1 MNDVDYYML
10 NRVPNTSFTEAIA
23 FLFQKRDLELLGLKN
38 PNPDDNYY
46 LALDNFWSAYEIM
59 GVSLVDIRVWE
70 WLYAHPDATPAQLK
84 NAVIDIAKQVWNSY
98 YAGIL
103 GGKDETLLAIYSH
116 MIDYPLYLPNYPMGH
131 LIAFQIEQQIRGKN
145 FADEVT
151 RMLMQ
156 GRIIPQLWM
165 QHAVG
170 DKISVNALLKATDEA
185 LIALQK

>member
-1 MNDVDYYML
+1 
-10 NRVPNTSFTEAIA
+10 
-23 FLFQKRDLELLGLKN
+23 
-38 PNPDDNYY
+38 
-46 LALDNFWSAYEIM
+46 
-59 GVSLVDIRVWE
+59 
-70 WLYAHPDATPAQLK
+70 
-84 NAVIDIAKQVWNSY
+84 
-98 YAGIL
+98 
-103 GGKDETLLAIYSH
+103 
-116 MIDYPLYLPNYPMGH
+116 MGH
-131 LIAFQIEQQIRGKN
+131 LIAFQMEQQIRGKN

>member
-1 MNDVDYYML
+1 
-10 NRVPNTSFTEAIA
+10 
-23 FLFQKRDLELLGLKN
+23 
-38 PNPDDNYY
+38 
-46 LALDNFWSAYEIM
+46 
-59 GVSLVDIRVWE
+59 
-70 WLYAHPDATPAQLK
+70 
-84 NAVIDIAKQVWNSY
+84 
-98 YAGIL
+98 
-103 GGKDETLLAIYSH
+103 

-131 LIAFQIEQQIRGKN
+131 LIAFQMEQQIRGKN

-185 LIALQK
+185 LIALQKKE

>member
-1 MNDVDYYML
+1 MTIFIGARQFLVGLRNHGRFTCGYTRFGMALWPSRRNSCTIERCCHRYCQTGL
-10 NRVPNTSFTEAIA
+10 NT
-23 FLFQKRDLELLGLKN
+23 
-38 PNPDDNYY
+38 
-46 LALDNFWSAYEIM
+46 
-59 GVSLVDIRVWE
+59 
-70 WLYAHPDATPAQLK
+70 
-84 NAVIDIAKQVWNSY
+84 Y

-151 RMLMQ
+151 RMLTQ

-165 QHAVG
+165 QYAVG
-170 DKISVNALLKATDEA
+170 DKISVDALLKATDEA
-185 LIALQK
+185 LIALQKKE

>member
-1 MNDVDYYML
+1 L
-10 NRVPNTSFTEAIA
+10 NT
-23 FLFQKRDLELLGLKN
+23 
-38 PNPDDNYY
+38 
-46 LALDNFWSAYEIM
+46 
-59 GVSLVDIRVWE
+59 
-70 WLYAHPDATPAQLK
+70 
-84 NAVIDIAKQVWNSY
+84 Y

-151 RMLMQ
+151 RMLTQ

-165 QHAVG
+165 QYAVG
-170 DKISVNALLKATDEA
+170 DKISVDALLKATDEA
-185 LIALQK
+185 LIALQKKE